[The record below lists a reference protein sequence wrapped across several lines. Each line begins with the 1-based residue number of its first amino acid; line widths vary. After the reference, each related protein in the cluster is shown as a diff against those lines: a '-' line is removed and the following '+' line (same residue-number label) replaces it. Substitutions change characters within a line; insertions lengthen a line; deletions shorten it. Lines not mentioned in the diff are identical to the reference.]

1 MKPILSPEL
10 RAQTTSDK
18 NIYLQFNNAEP
29 LSIPFNGKYIS

>member
-10 RAQTTSDK
+10 RAPTTSDK
-18 NIYLQFNNAEP
+18 NIYLHFNNAEA